1 MTTALPSLPPTVRP
15 QAAIPWLPALIF
27 LALNLSLP
35 AEAAEPVAVDLR
47 CLSSG
52 GSKPIR
58 LEWKSFAEASS
69 GWRAAYVKY
78 RGSKTVIPLVLRS
91 SEATDMPEGR
101 PWEFTTV
108 WQEVVD
114 GRISGE
120 YQITSQG
127 ARIYDFVYTNLRN
140 GKTVAFTQD
149 DAAWQPDGC
158 RWQ

>member
-1 MTTALPSLPPTVRP
+1 MPRRMAQIVLALGLG
-15 QAAIPWLPALIF
+15 LPAL
-27 LALNLSLP
+27 
-35 AEAAEPVAVDLR
+35 AAEPVAVDLR

-52 GSKPIR
+52 GGKPIR
-58 LEWKSFAEASS
+58 LEWKTFAEASS

-127 ARIYDFVYTNLRN
+127 TRIYGFVYTNLRN
-140 GKTVAFTQD
+140 GKTVSFTQD

-158 RWQ
+158 RWP